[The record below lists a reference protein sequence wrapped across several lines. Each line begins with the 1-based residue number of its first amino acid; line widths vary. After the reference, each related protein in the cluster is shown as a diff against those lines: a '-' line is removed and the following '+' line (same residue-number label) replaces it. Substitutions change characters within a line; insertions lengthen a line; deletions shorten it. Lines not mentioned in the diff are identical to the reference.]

1 MIIAEEAR
9 LVSPK
14 ITVVTPSYNQAR
26 YLEETLRSVLAERDQ
41 IHEYFVLD
49 GGSNDGSAELIKRY
63 ADQTGGIDYWHSRK
77 DKGQS
82 DAIHQGFQR
91 ATGEYIAWLNSD
103 DVYLPGALRLVR
115 ETLAQHPD
123 WDVLTGY
130 HVRMDADSRIV
141 SQHRIPRE
149 SHAMVK
155 WGVQHTA
162 QQTCFFRKSLYD
174 RLGGLNLQLHTS
186 MDTEL
191 WLRMFHAGST
201 WGHIPQ
207 YLAGFRLHETAKGTA
222 WLKEYADER
231 VIVHAQ
237 WPQYLETPRR
247 HIGLPLYRLS
257 QILSLRHPRAVWET
271 RKNRGRKLS
280 EVFGDWG
287 PPVPPPPRPQSADAA
302 SESPSQSQSATVSGR
317 A

>member
-1 MIIAEEAR
+1 
-9 LVSPK
+9 LTPK
-14 ITVVTPSYNQAR
+14 ITVVTPSYNQAK
-26 YLEETLRSVLAERDQ
+26 YLEETLRSVLSQRDQ

-63 ADQTGGIDYWHSRK
+63 AEQAGGGIDYWHSQK

-91 ATGEYIAWLNSD
+91 ATGDYIAWLNSD
-103 DVYLPGALRLVR
+103 DVYLPGALRRVR
-115 ETLAQHPD
+115 EALERNPT

-130 HVRMDADSRIV
+130 HVRMDGDSRVI
-141 SQHRIPRE
+141 SQHRIPGE
-149 SHAMVK
+149 SRAMLR
-155 WGVQHTA
+155 WGVHHTA

-174 RLGGLNLQLHTS
+174 KVGGLDLKLHCA

-191 WLRMFHAGST
+191 WIRMLDAGST
-201 WGHIPQ
+201 WGHLPH
-207 YLAGFRLHETAKGTA
+207 YLAGFRQHETAKGSA
-222 WLKEYADER
+222 WQKIYAEER
-231 VIVHAQ
+231 VVVHGR

-247 HIGLPLYRLS
+247 HIGLPFYRLA
-257 QILSLRHPRAVWET
+257 QMLSLRHPRAWWET

-280 EVFGDWG
+280 EVFGEWG
-287 PPVPPPPRPQSADAA
+287 PPVAPSGGATPASSSAAPGATAAA
-302 SESPSQSQSATVSGR
+302 STSSSSTVSVP

>member
-1 MIIAEEAR
+1 
-9 LVSPK
+9 LLPK

-26 YLEETLRSVLAERDQ
+26 YLEETLRSVLSQRDQ

-49 GGSNDGSAELIKRY
+49 GGSNDGSAELIRRY
-63 ADQTGGIDYWHSRK
+63 AEQGAGGIDYWHSRK

-103 DVYLPGALRLVR
+103 DVYLPGVLKLVR
-115 ETLAQHPD
+115 ETLARNPS

-149 SHAMVK
+149 SHGMVK

-174 RLGGLNLQLHTS
+174 RVGGLDLSLHCA

-231 VIVHAQ
+231 VVVHGK

-247 HIGLPLYRLS
+247 HFGLPFYRAS
-257 QILSLRHPRAVWET
+257 QILSLRHPRALWET
-271 RKNRGRKLS
+271 RKNRGRRLQ

-287 PPVPPPPRPQSADAA
+287 PPLPPISRDAGAAAPVGDAVPPA
-302 SESPSQSQSATVSGR
+302 SSVTA
-317 A
+317 

>member
-1 MIIAEEAR
+1 M
-9 LVSPK
+9 SPK
-14 ITVVTPSYNQAR
+14 ITVVTPSYNQAK
-26 YLEETLRSVLAERDQ
+26 YLEETLRSVLAQRDQ

-49 GGSNDGSAELIKRY
+49 GGSNDGSAELIKKY
-63 ADQTGGIDYWHSRK
+63 ADETGGIDYWHSRK

-82 DAIHQGFQR
+82 DAIHQGFER
-91 ATGEYIAWLNSD
+91 ATGDYLAWINSD

-115 ETLAQHPD
+115 ETLARHSD

-130 HVRMDADSRIV
+130 HVRMDAESRIV

-149 SHAMVK
+149 SHTMVK

-174 RLGGLNLQLHTS
+174 RLGGLDLTLHTS

-222 WLKEYADER
+222 WLKEYAEER
-231 VIVHAQ
+231 VIVHAR
-237 WPQYLETPRR
+237 WPQYLESPRR
-247 HIGLPLYRLS
+247 HMGLAFYRLS
-257 QILSLRHPRAVWET
+257 QIVSLRHPRALWET
-271 RKNRGRKLS
+271 RKNRGRKLA

-287 PPVPPPPRPQSADAA
+287 PPVAPPLPQPPGLSQAHAAGESA
-302 SESPSQSQSATVSGR
+302 SPSQSATVSGR